1 MTRKQPKYV
10 CNWYTCG
17 MVLPESRSYS
27 APLLIIKSR
36 TSLRCIFSVVASP
49 LEPECQCIVLP
60 PSARGSSFVLSN
72 VRNSSS
78 KDDSKLSVRLRN
90 WFAFLWG
97 QFVIWEPKLAYCWL
111 LNDDPIEQKRSSVGI
126 SQKKLRQVAVSPSAL
141 EFEFLK
147 TAKQAPYSRKCEK
160 DYVNAGAQFL
170 VCSFVFFISSDQRF
184 VSTLNSR
191 FGQSYSSVM
200 KAEFLK
206 VPTL

>member
-1 MTRKQPKYV
+1 MGIHVEQFYPNLDLIVRH
-10 CNWYTCG
+10 CSS
-17 MVLPESRSYS
+17 SRVELVFD
-27 APLLIIKSR
+27 AF
-36 TSLRCIFSVVASP
+36 FSVVASP

-126 SQKKLRQVAVSPSAL
+126 SQKKLRQVAVSLHLHWS
-141 EFEFLK
+141 
-147 TAKQAPYSRKCEK
+147 
-160 DYVNAGAQFL
+160 
-170 VCSFVFFISSDQRF
+170 
-184 VSTLNSR
+184 LNC
-191 FGQSYSSVM
+191 
-200 KAEFLK
+200 
-206 VPTL
+206 